1 MNLFSPWI
9 LLLIIAGLILFF
21 GLYIL
26 FYRKQRLQ
34 SADIR
39 YLQKHWKEA
48 QDLVSEHP
56 DKAVLKADKLLD
68 FALKKAGFEGS
79 LGEKMKAAKAVFR
92 DNNAVWSA
100 HKLRNRIA
108 HEIDI
113 KVSTQQANTA
123 LKGFKKAFAD
133 LGVSL

>member
-9 LLLIIAGLILFF
+9 LLLIIAGLIIAF
-21 GLYIL
+21 G
-26 FYRKQRLQ
+26 FYVLLHKKERLN
-34 SADIR
+34 SADVS
-39 YLQKHWKEA
+39 YLKKHWQETL
-48 QDLVSEHP
+48 DLTAEHP

-68 FALKKAGFEGS
+68 FALNKAGFKGS
-79 LGEKMKAAKAVFR
+79 LGEKMKQAKAVFR
-92 DNNAVWSA
+92 DNNALWSA

-113 KVSTQQANTA
+113 TVSTQQANTA
-123 LKGFKKAFAD
+123 LKAFKKAFSD